1 MVKVTAKGRTV
12 GFEKERMSK
21 IFNRFSTNDASK
33 VSSLIVG
40 FNASLLGI
48 YFIMTSSWSIAKT
61 VEGIMKY
68 YYRGASS
75 FVQIQFFKSDQK
87 EILDGRN
94 PSTKSYMDTI
104 CECMDG
110 LSSSPGAKLHLSL

>member
-1 MVKVTAKGRTV
+1 MHGQGHGEGKDGRLRE
-12 GFEKERMSK
+12 GKDEQNFQ
-21 IFNRFSTNDASK
+21 RFFDNDASK

-87 EILDGRN
+87 QILDGRN

-104 CECMDG
+104 CMDE